1 MIVRLSK
8 LFIIT
13 ANVSHHKVSVAPRA
27 PIAFHNAKTFSC
39 KKAADSALSVVY
51 PGRVGSWLSFLV

>member
-1 MIVRLSK
+1 MIVRLSR
-8 LFIIT
+8 LFIVR

-27 PIAFHNAKTFSC
+27 PIALYSAKTFSC
-39 KKAADSALSVVY
+39 RKAADSALSVVY